1 MRLQVTHH
9 FNGEVERVFALLT
22 DPGFLERKFAAGG
35 AKDISVD
42 HEDLPDGSCRVTT
55 RRHVTVNL
63 PGLAKRFIQPPS
75 ALLQTETWIPAGPG
89 EPRVCRYRVDV
100 QGVPSH
106 IDGTVTLTP
115 AGQGTRQDIETP
127 AKA

>member
-42 HEDLPDGSCRVTT
+42 HEDLSDGTCRVTT
-55 RRHVTVNL
+55 RRHVTVDL
-63 PGLAKRFIQPPS
+63 PGFAKKFIQPTN
-75 ALLQTETWIPAGPG
+75 ALLQTETWDAAAPG
-89 EPRVCRYRVDV
+89 AARTCRYRVDV

-106 IDGTVTLTP
+106 ID
-115 AGQGTRQDIETP
+115 
-127 AKA
+127 